1 MEGRPMTWKK
11 RVAKELIWFI
21 CTLVAGTILCLLFYD
36 ILDVDLN
43 RVIIV
48 VGVIAAV
55 MAIYVVR
62 LTLWVLKQ
70 SMK

>member
-1 MEGRPMTWKK
+1 MTWKK

-36 ILDVDLN
+36 ILDVDLD
-43 RVIIV
+43 VVVIV
-48 VGVIAAV
+48 VGVIVAAL
-55 MAIYVVR
+55 AIYVVR

-70 SMK
+70 NMKG